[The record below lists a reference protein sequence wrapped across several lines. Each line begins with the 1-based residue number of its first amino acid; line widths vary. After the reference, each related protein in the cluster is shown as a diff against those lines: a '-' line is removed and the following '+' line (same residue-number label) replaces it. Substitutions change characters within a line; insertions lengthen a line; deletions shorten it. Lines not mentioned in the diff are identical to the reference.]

1 MVADPFDQAARL
13 DIREAAGGGGHLLH
27 SVKEGFLLAPAR
39 LRLRVPGHFALGNGV
54 EGGDLCGFLRFAVV
68 IRVLGAFVV
77 CVRGAGEQTGVRKHA
92 PGAGRGRL
100 AGHRLFPLLPHR
112 HPMTCE
118 GDGERLDGRE
128 QLLLQAHHEQAAGGP
143 CPCRGVLQPL
153 FPQSAVLVEKA
164 REHKLRRVLRQ
175 ILDGDAPHLPLGKAA
190 LNLPDVVL
198 DAPNHHVFE
207 RVLAPDRH
215 PAGETVWIEQLEQGG
230 ETVGMAVV
238 RRGGQEQAVLETTSE
253 IADRTGELRLYPVT
267 PATRRRGVVGLVQDQ
282 QAARLHLAEPF
293 AHGVRVSRIDE
304 KVVGDEKSAVGTP
317 RIDAEAPLL
326 ANPSEI
332 RAVEDYEYE
341 AEALLHL
348 GLPLLQHGRGRG
360 DHDRLD
366 LLAKQQLTSDETGL
380 DGLAQARVVGDE
392 EIHARQAQRLAQR
405 FHLVGVDL
413 DAGSKRRLEK
423 IRVGGG
429 DAVPAQGVQEGA
441 EVTGRVEA
449 PGADGAPCFLL
460 QDAAVDLE
468 VPIDLQGLPLGVV
481 VGAREADARGG
492 GRGGVFHTLH
502 QPASR
507 AHLDELAD
515 ARGTFR
521 QMADGLAQCR
531 SRYIA
536 GLGISRRHL
545 PMSCRMD
552 VTLRAPPLVTLRTW
566 IPCYAKT
573 PSDHRGM
580 GGVSSHVPWERR
592 CPPCMDN
599 GGPAAHLR
607 AIDGLVVCRR

>member
-1 MVADPFDQAARL
+1 MVADPLDQAAGL
-13 DIREAAGGGGHLLH
+13 GIRETAGGGGHLLH
-27 SVKEGFLLAPAR
+27 SVKEGFLLAPNR
-39 LRLRVPGHFALGNGV
+39 LRLRVPGRIALGSGV
-54 EGGDLCGFLRFAVV
+54 EGGDLCGLLRFAVV

-77 CVRGAGEQTGVRKHA
+77 CVRGAGEQTGARKRA

-100 AGHRLFPLLPHR
+100 AGHRLFPLLAHR

-128 QLLLQAHHEQAAGGP
+128 QLLLQAHHEQTAGGP
-143 CPCRGVLQPL
+143 CPCRGVLQPFL
-153 FPQSAVLVEKA
+153 AQAAVLVEKT
-164 REHKLRRVLRQ
+164 REHELRRVLRQ
-175 ILDGDAPHLPLGKAA
+175 VLDGDSPHLPLRKAA
-190 LNLPDVVL
+190 LNLPDVFL
-198 DAPNHHVFE
+198 DAPNHHVIE

-215 PAGETVWIEQLEQGG
+215 PAGEAVWIEQLEQGG

-253 IADRTGELRLYPVT
+253 IADRTGELRLDPVT

-282 QAARLHLAEPF
+282 QAARLHLAEPL
-293 AHGVRVSRIDE
+293 AHGVRVGRVDE
-304 KVVGDEKSAVGTP
+304 KVVRDEKAAVGAP
-317 RIDAEAPLL
+317 RVDPETPLL

-348 GLPLLQHGRGRG
+348 GLPLLQHGRGRRH
-360 DHDRLD
+360 HDRLG

-380 DGLAQARVVGDE
+380 DGLAQAGVVGDE

-405 FHLVGVDL
+405 LHLVGVDL
-413 DAGSKRRLEK
+413 DAGAKRRLEE

-429 DAVPAQGVQEGA
+429 DAAPAQGVQEGA

-449 PGADGAPCFLL
+449 PSADGAPCFLF

-468 VPIDLQGLPLGVV
+468 IPIDLQGLPLSVV
-481 VGAREADARGG
+481 VGTREADARGG

-515 ARGTFR
+515 ARGTCG
-521 QMADGLAQCR
+521 QPADNLVQCR

-536 GLGISRRHL
+536 GLGISRCHL
-545 PMSCRMD
+545 PISCRMD
-552 VTLRAPPLVTLRTW
+552 VTLRAPPLVTLPTW
-566 IPCYAKT
+566 MPCYVRT
-573 PSDHRGM
+573 PFGPPRHGRGLM
-580 GGVSSHVPWERR
+580 QSLVGARASLPHGQRWA
-592 CPPCMDN
+592 C
-599 GGPAAHLR
+599 GPLAG
-607 AIDGLVVCRR
+607 D